1 MLDKLISGA
10 MQGMMGGQ
18 AQGANPLMQIV
29 GALLSNGG
37 PYGGLAGLVQQFQ
50 QAGLGQ
56 QVGSWVS
63 TGQNMPISPEQL
75 AKVFG
80 APQLQQMAQ
89 NAGMDSG
96 QFGGQLADLLP
107 KMIDQLTPNGQVP
120 TGGVEDPLAML
131 SKMFGR

>member
-18 AQGANPLMQIV
+18 AQAANPLMQIV
-29 GALLSNGG
+29 SALLSNGG
-37 PYGGLAGLVQQFQ
+37 PYGGLSGLVQQFQ

-63 TGQNMPISPEQL
+63 TGQNMPISADQL

-80 APQLQQMAQ
+80 GSQLQQMAGS
-89 NAGMDSG
+89 AGMDVS
-96 QFGGQLADLLP
+96 QFSNQLANLLP
-107 KMIDQLTPNGQVP
+107 QMVDQLTPNGQVP
-120 TGGVEDPLAML
+120 TGGVEDPMAML
-131 SKMFGR
+131 SKLFNR

>member
-29 GALLSNGG
+29 GSLLSNGG
-37 PYGGLAGLVQQFQ
+37 QYGGLAGLVQQFQ

-63 TGQNMPISPEQL
+63 TGQNMPISADQL
-75 AKVFG
+75 TKVFG
-80 APQLQQMAQ
+80 SSQLQQMAGS
-89 NAGMDSG
+89 AGMDVSK
-96 QFGGQLADLLP
+96 FSDQLASLLP
-107 KMIDQLTPNGQVP
+107 QMVDQLTPNGQMP
-120 TGGVEDPLAML
+120 TGGVEDPMAML
-131 SKMFGR
+131 SKFFNR